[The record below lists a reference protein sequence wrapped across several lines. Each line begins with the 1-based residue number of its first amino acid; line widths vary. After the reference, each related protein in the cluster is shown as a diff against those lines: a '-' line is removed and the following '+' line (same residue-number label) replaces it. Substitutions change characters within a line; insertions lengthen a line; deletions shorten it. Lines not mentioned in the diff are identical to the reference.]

1 MFVQRSV
8 RECDF
13 TGKKY
18 SKPVQ
23 GAAAVARG
31 ATGRSCEVMWAGPE
45 YLASIGAE
53 VLSYEQAVAEVH
65 RRKMEWG
72 EIAAWDYKLDRMN
85 RSLCGSG
92 RTSV

>member
-13 TGKKY
+13 TDKKY

-23 GAAAVARG
+23 GAAVIARG
-31 ATGRSCEVMWAGPE
+31 ATGRYCEVVWAGPE

-65 RRKMEWG
+65 RRGDGWVEF
-72 EIAAWDYKLDRMN
+72 
-85 RSLCGSG
+85 
-92 RTSV
+92 